1 VSGWAV
7 AAANTALDGLVGTFV
22 QLHVG
27 EPGAAGTANVA
38 SVTTRP
44 ALTWGASANGSKAI
58 TNQPVWAAW
67 AGCSQT
73 ITHIS
78 QWTASSGGTFKGSAA
93 LSTPVAV
100 TAGATIT
107 LTALTV
113 PFGPLGA

>member
-1 VSGWAV
+1 MSGWAV
-7 AAANTALDGLVGTFV
+7 TAANTALDGLVGAFV

-27 EPGAAGTANVA
+27 EPGPAGTSNVA

-44 ALTWGASANGSKAI
+44 ALTWGASANGLKAI

-67 AGCSQT
+67 AGSNQT

-78 QWTASSGGTFKGSAA
+78 QWTAATAGTFKGSAA

-113 PFGPLGA
+113 PSGPIAA

>member
-1 VSGWAV
+1 MSGWAV

-27 EPGAAGTANVA
+27 EPGAAGTTNVA

-44 ALTWGASANGSKAI
+44 ALTWGASANGLKAI

-67 AGCSQT
+67 AGSSQT

-78 QWTASSGGTFKGSAA
+78 QWTAASAGTFKGSAQLA
-93 LSTPVAV
+93 TPVAIS
-100 TAGATIT
+100 AGGTLT

-113 PFGPLGA
+113 PFGPLAA